1 MTPEPHA
8 DINLSQQQCY
18 KLLAWCEQLTSEGD
32 REAADELFRAYWKER
47 RSASSFGRLSKPR

>member
-8 DINLSQQQCY
+8 DISLSQQQRD
-18 KLLAWCEQLTSEGD
+18 KLLAWCEQLTSEGE

-47 RSASSFGRLSKPR
+47 RLSKPR